1 MTIFTFN
8 HILLE
13 RRDNWKERYTMS
25 LHDQENFIQE
35 IHPFDKLIPF
45 ELNQALK
52 NMDIAYYPKDTVLIS
67 SEQTSE
73 SFYIIIKGEVNEY
86 HHDELTFVYHEQD
99 GFDADSL
106 IYHKTQSK
114 FVVSEDL
121 ICYELKKDTFLEL
134 ITTNKRFESFFLKN
148 LSARLQTLK
157 NKEYG
162 SDISSFMFSKVS
174 DIYIHEPCIV
184 SEECSIQHAIEKS
197 IEKDTSTII
206 VEKETIDKEFY
217 YGVVTDSVLKKDVL
231 LAGKA
236 LSEPIVDIAKFPFVC
251 VQKDEFLFSVL
262 LTIVKHSIKRVGVIE
277 DGKIIGLLKQADIL
291 SYFANHTH
299 IVAVKISKASTIDE
313 LRAASDDVNKTIKSL
328 YNKSL
333 KTTYIAKMVAE
344 LNVKIY
350 EKLFSLI
357 VPAVLQE
364 KCALLIMGS
373 EGRDEQIIKTDQDNA
388 LIIANGEDV
397 SAYTPYMKKF
407 TIELISFGFPR
418 CEGNIMVS
426 NPYWCKT
433 QEAYEKQIEVW
444 LQGTQME
451 HYMDLAI
458 FFDAKCVAGDCSLYT
473 PLKEKIFE
481 LVAEKNVFMA
491 YFAKATLNFK
501 TPIGIFSN
509 LRTSDNGID
518 IKKGGIFAI
527 VQGVRALALENTV
540 LENSTVGRI
549 KALHKLGVLEKNL
562 ASELIEAL
570 GLLSRLRLQGH
581 IGKLKDG
588 CKIDNV
594 IDVST
599 FGKIERDMLKDSF
612 VIVNTFKKFISHH
625 FHLDS
630 IA

>member
-1 MTIFTFN
+1 
-8 HILLE
+8 
-13 RRDNWKERYTMS
+13 MS
-25 LHDQENFIQE
+25 LHDQENFIHN
-35 IHPFDKLIPF
+35 IHPFDKLTPY
-45 ELNQALK
+45 ELNQAIK
-52 NMDIAYYPKDTVLIS
+52 SMDIAYYPKDTLLIS
-67 SEQTSE
+67 SEKMSE
-73 SFYIIIKGEVNEY
+73 FFYIIIKGEVNEY
-86 HHDELTFVYHEQD
+86 NHDELTFVYHEQD

-106 IYHKTQSK
+106 IYHKTKST
-114 FVVSEDL
+114 FIVSEDL
-121 ICYELKKDTFLEL
+121 ICYELKKSTFLEL
-134 ITTNKRFESFFLKN
+134 LTSNKKFESFFLQN
-148 LSARLQTLK
+148 LSTRLQTLK

-184 SEECSIQHAIEKS
+184 SENCSIKEAIEKS

-206 VEKETIDKEFY
+206 VEKHLDDTFY

-236 LSEPIVDIAKFPFVC
+236 LSEPITDIAQFPFVC
-251 VQKDEFLFSVL
+251 VEKDEFLFSVL
-262 LTIVKHSIKRVGVIE
+262 LTIVKHSIKRVGVME
-277 DGKIIGLLKQADIL
+277 EGKIVGLLKQADIL

-299 IVAVKISKASTIDE
+299 IVAVKINKSTTIDE

-333 KTTYIAKMVAE
+333 KTSYIAKMVAE

-357 VPAVLQE
+357 VPVDLQK
-364 KCALLIMGS
+364 KCALLVMGS

-388 LIIANGEDV
+388 LILANGEDV
-397 SAYTPYMKKF
+397 DAYTSYMEKF
-407 TIELISFGFPR
+407 TTELISFGFPR

-433 QEAYEKQIEVW
+433 QEAYEKQIEIW

-458 FFDAKCVAGDCSLYT
+458 FFDAKCVAGDCDLYA
-473 PLKEKIFE
+473 PLKDKIFKM
-481 LVAEKNVFMA
+481 VQAKDVFMA

-501 TPIGIFSN
+501 TPIGMFSA
-509 LRTSDNGID
+509 LRTTENGID

-549 KALHKLGVLEKNL
+549 KALHKLGVLEKEL

-581 IGKLKDG
+581 IGKLKEGYD
-588 CKIDNV
+588 IDNV
-594 IDVST
+594 IDISS
-599 FGKIERDMLKDSF
+599 FAKIERDMLKDSF

-625 FHLDS
+625 FHLDNIS
-630 IA
+630 